1 MATFLLAVIYLV
13 FLSLGLP
20 DSLLGSSWP
29 SISAEL
35 DIGRGMQGMITII
48 ISAGTIVSSLSTR
61 FLNKHLH
68 RYGTVALSICLTVTG
83 LVGYSFSGELYQLCL
98 CAIPLGLGAGAIDAT
113 LSDYVAN
120 HYKAIHMQLLNA
132 FWGIGALTS
141 PFIMSAF
148 LTNYGGWRKGALV
161 LACIQGTIFLLTL
174 SIIPVWHKIE
184 ISRGEGAAEEA
195 ADSVGLW
202 ETFKQ
207 RGLIFSMIGIFG
219 YIALE
224 QTSFN
229 WYASLSVFEYG
240 VSEDLASIYSSFFFI
255 GITAGRIGSGFLSLK
270 VDDNNLIRIGE
281 GIILS
286 ACIIVFFSDVP
297 ALLPLG
303 IALTGFGCGPIYP
316 SILHRTPFRFGR
328 EYSSSAMSLE
338 MVAGYIA
345 SLSMSALFGL
355 IAQNTTFK
363 ILPAYN
369 LIILALMAL
378 ANEAVL
384 WAKPKQPSNQN

>member
-83 LVGYSFSGELYQLCL
+83 LVGYSFSAELYQLCL

-184 ISRGEGAAEEA
+184 ISRGEGAGEEA

-207 RGLIFSMIGIFG
+207 RGLIFAMIGIFG

-229 WYASLSVFEYG
+229 WYASLAVFEYG

-286 ACIIVFFSDVP
+286 ACIIVFFADVP

-328 EYSSSAMSLE
+328 EYSSSSMSLE

-384 WAKPKQPSNQN
+384 WTKPKQPSNQN

>member
-1 MATFLLAVIYLV
+1 MTTFLLAVIYLV

-29 SISAEL
+29 SISSEL

-68 RYGTVALSICLTVTG
+68 RYGTVALSICLTVAG
-83 LVGYSFSGELYQLCL
+83 LIGYSFCGELYQLCL

-141 PFIMSAF
+141 PFILSAF
-148 LTNYGGWRKGALV
+148 LTDYGGWRKGALV
-161 LACIQGTIFLLTL
+161 LACIQGVIFLLTL
-174 SIIPVWHKIE
+174 SIIPVWHKVE
-184 ISRGEGAAEEA
+184 ISRGESAAKEA
-195 ADSVGLW
+195 SESAGLL
-202 ETFKQ
+202 ETLRQ
-207 RGLIFSMIGIFG
+207 RGLIFSMIAIFG

-229 WYASLSVFEYG
+229 WYASLAVFEYG
-240 VSEDLASIYSSFFFI
+240 IAEDLASIYSSLFFI
-255 GITAGRIGSGFLSLK
+255 GITAGRLCSGFLSLK
-270 VDDNNLIRIGE
+270 LDDDHLIRIGE
-281 GIILS
+281 GIILLS
-286 ACIIVFFSDVP
+286 CILVFFAFVP
-297 ALLPLG
+297 ALLPIG

-316 SILHRTPFRFGR
+316 SLLHRTPFRFGR
-328 EYSSSAMSLE
+328 EYSSSAVSLE
-338 MVAGYIA
+338 MVAGYVA

-355 IAQNTTFK
+355 VAQNTTFK
-363 ILPAYN
+363 ILPVYN
-369 LIILALMAL
+369 LIILSIMVI
-378 ANEAVL
+378 ANEAVG
-384 WAKPKQPSNQN
+384 WTKPKQSSN